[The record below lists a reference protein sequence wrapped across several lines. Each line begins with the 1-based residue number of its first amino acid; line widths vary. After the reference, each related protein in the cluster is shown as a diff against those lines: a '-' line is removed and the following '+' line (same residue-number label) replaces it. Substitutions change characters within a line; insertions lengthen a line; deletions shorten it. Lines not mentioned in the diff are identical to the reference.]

1 MAQGKTAGEI
11 IKDQQKQI
19 HNLAAEVKRL
29 RERDEAREK
38 QLGVLNEAMFSLLGD
53 GLDRFRDSGDEASFN
68 AALSYQAAVAPEMF
82 KTVYGIDPITG
93 EPGVEH

>member
-1 MAQGKTAGEI
+1 MAQTRTAGEI

-29 RERDEAREK
+29 RERDDARDQ

-53 GLDRFRDSGDEASFN
+53 GLDRFRESGDEASFN
-68 AALSYQAAVAPEMF
+68 AALNYQAVVAPEMF
-82 KTVYGIDPITG
+82 KTVYGVDPSTG
-93 EPGVEH
+93 EPIPT